1 MSTVVAAEHVAAFL
15 ETTPNLFTIENVD
28 TGRRFTYRT
37 EPPKNPNGA
46 ALFFVEVLTGSNN
59 ESDYEYI
66 GSVYKGPQRPFHHS
80 PKSRI
85 TAEATSARG
94 FAWIWERRAR
104 LSEFPQF
111 RIHHSGRCGCCGRP
125 LTTPES
131 LARGL
136 GPICA
141 GKRLAA

>member
-1 MSTVVAAEHVAAFL
+1 MSTVVAPEHVAAFL
-15 ETTPNLFTIENVD
+15 ETAPNLFTIENVE

-59 ESDYEYI
+59 ESDYEYF
-66 GSVYKGPQRPFHHS
+66 GSVYKGQMAFYAS
-80 PKSRI
+80 PKARI
-85 TAEATSARG
+85 TAEALSVRG
-94 FAWIWERRAR
+94 FKWLWEHRAA
-104 LSEFPQF
+104 LADFPHV
-111 RIHHSGRCGCCGRP
+111 RVHHSGRCGCCGRT
-125 LTTPES
+125 LSTPES